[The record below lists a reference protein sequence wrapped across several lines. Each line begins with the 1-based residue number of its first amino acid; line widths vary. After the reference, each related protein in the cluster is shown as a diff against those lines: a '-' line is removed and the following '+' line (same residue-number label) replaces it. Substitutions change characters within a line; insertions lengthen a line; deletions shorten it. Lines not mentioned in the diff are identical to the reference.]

1 MDEADELFDGEK
13 ALHINDIE
21 LIISKCNHPHIQ
33 RAFFSATLDNKI
45 MNLTQKFL
53 NDPYKISIGKG
64 ISGAANVS
72 QELTYCGDERGKF
85 CQLLKIIEKGIEPPI
100 LLFVSDNKRVIELKK
115 QLKNFQTHLIIDA
128 LHADLSIQ
136 DKNEIV
142 TKFRDEDIW
151 FLICNDELSRGM
163 DFLNISTVINY
174 DFPKSSQQ
182 YIHRIGRT
190 GRADRIGKAITFWSD
205 VDSALLSIVVDVMK
219 QSNQHKKLPQ
229 WILKSYSK
237 KVDDKKRIIAKTGN
251 TARGPIRRG
260 GAYVHGTSVLKR
272 NNNNSN
278 NIKANKKGS
287 KKGKGKG
294 KGRRNHFQRK
304 RQFQRKK
311 QMQRRNKNKNNNG
324 PKKE

>member
-1 MDEADELFDGEK
+1 MDEADELFDGDK

-85 CQLLKIIEKGIEPPI
+85 CQLLKIIEQGIKPPI
-100 LLFVSDNKRVIELKK
+100 LLFVSDNKRIIELRK
-115 QLKNFQTHLIIDA
+115 QLKNFQTHLVIDA
-128 LHADLSIQ
+128 LHENLSIQ
-136 DKNEIV
+136 EKNEIV
-142 TKFRDEDIW
+142 TKFRDEAIW

-163 DFLNISTVINY
+163 DFLNVSTVINY

-219 QSNQHKKLPQ
+219 KSNQHKKLPQ

-237 KVDDKKRIIAKTGN
+237 TVDEKERIIAKTGN
-251 TARGPIRRG
+251 TKRGPIRRG
-260 GAYVHGTSVLKR
+260 GEYAHGTSVLKQK
-272 NNNNSN
+272 NNNPG
-278 NIKANKKGS
+278 KKGRKS
-287 KKGKGKG
+287 KKAKRNKNKRRGKM
-294 KGRRNHFQRK
+294 NHFQRK
-304 RQFQRKK
+304 KEFQRKK
-311 QMQRRNKNKNNNG
+311 RMARKHKNKNSG